1 MIKQLVF
8 CLLLF
13 FSCFFGISQT
23 SKLIH
28 GKIMFG
34 EMAVSA
40 IDVVNINSKK
50 ITKSASDG
58 SFSIMAKT
66 GDELFIIS
74 KEYIDQKLVLTKQQ
88 FDQKNLIVKLE
99 KKPIELED
107 VNIVKAESMKIKVS
121 QAEMDEAKLNK
132 QQSTLKVAN
141 VYTGEIE
148 NGVDFVRIGKDIS
161 NLLKNKDEEKTANT
175 SSTIGFKEYITSNF
189 EPIFFIEELK
199 IKAEEINLFISYCE
213 VDVASKSISENQN
226 LLETMEFL
234 LNKNEDFKK
243 PIETNK

>member
-13 FSCFFGISQT
+13 FCSSLGFSQKP
-23 SKLIH
+23 KLVH
-28 GKIMFG
+28 GKIVSE
-34 EMAVSA
+34 EMALSA
-40 IDVVNINSKK
+40 IDIVNINSKK

-58 SFSIMAKT
+58 SFSIMAKI

-74 KEYIDQKLVLTKQQ
+74 KEYIDQKIVLTKQQ

-107 VNIVKAESMKIKVS
+107 VNVVKAESMKIKVS
-121 QAEMDEAKLNK
+121 QADMDQAKLIK
-132 QQSTLKVAN
+132 QQNTLKVPN
-141 VYTGEIE
+141 VQTGEIE

-161 NLLKNKDEEKTANT
+161 KLLKNKDEEKTSNT
-175 SSTIGFKEYITSNF
+175 APKIGFKEYINSNF
-189 EPIFFIEELK
+189 DNVFFIEELK
-199 IKAEEINLFISYCE
+199 IKAEEVNLFISYCE
-213 VDVASKSISENQN
+213 VDATSKSILENQN
-226 LLETMEFL
+226 LLETTEFL

-243 PIETNK
+243 PIESNK